1 MKYKTV
7 KHYNAKGQLRE
18 LTFSCY
24 KMPPL
29 LSRDRA
35 CEWLANSIRYA
46 CYERDIGVGAFVF
59 MPNHVHMLVVPRREK
74 YNISAFLKCVKMPT
88 AKKAKEWLVKNDP
101 EWLEKLTC
109 VYSNGM
115 KIFRFWQPGSG
126 YDRNVENRETL
137 AEMVDYIHNNPVR
150 KKLVETPQQW
160 KWSSAAYYYNKGKCP
175 LEITA
180 LPL

>member
-7 KHYNAKGQLRE
+7 KHYNAKGQLHE

-24 KMPPL
+24 KMLPL
-29 LSRDRA
+29 LSKDRT
-35 CEWLANSIRYA
+35 CEWLAESIRSA
-46 CYERDIGVGAFVF
+46 CARHIMDLTAFVF
-59 MPNHVHMLVVPRREK
+59 MPNHVHIIVAPKFER
-74 YNISAFLKCVKMPT
+74 YNISTFLKAVKMPT
-88 AKKAKEWLVKNDP
+88 AKKAKEWLVQNDP
-101 EWLEKLTC
+101 EYIEKLTC

-126 YDRNVENRETL
+126 YDRNVESRETL

-160 KWSSAAYYYNKGKCP
+160 KWSSAAYYYNNGYCP
-175 LEITA
+175 LQITSLA
-180 LPL
+180 